1 MVWGDEVERGRANM
15 ITTTRV
21 GVEQTDILDEDGRTN
36 FSCT

>member
-1 MVWGDEVERGRANM
+1 MVWGEERGRAIM

-36 FSCT
+36 FSYVL

>member
-1 MVWGDEVERGRANM
+1 MVWGDERRTGKSEY

-36 FSCT
+36 FS